1 MAVTLAQAKLNVQDA
16 LQMGIIDE
24 FRKSSWL
31 LDHLT
36 FADCIS
42 PTGGGATLTYA
53 YTRLITQPTADFRAV
68 NTEYTPSEV
77 TKQRYTADLKIF
89 GGSYEVDRIIAGM
102 GGIVDEITLQ
112 ASQKAKAAV
121 ALFNDTVINGD
132 SAVDEDAFDGLD
144 KALTGSTTEFNVG
157 GDVIDLSTAAKCI
170 ENGDEF
176 IYMLNKCLAKLD
188 GKPSFLAGNSDM
200 ISALQFVAKAH
211 GKYQETADEWGNVVG
226 QYNGIPLVD
235 LGAKPGTNEPV
246 VANGTNGSSLY
257 FARLGLDGFHAIS
270 MAGHASPVEMW
281 LPDFT
286 TAGAVKKGEVE
297 MVAAVVLKATKAAGV
312 IRKIKVA

>member
-16 LQMGIIDE
+16 LQIGIIDE

-36 FADCIS
+36 FSDCVS

-89 GGSYEVDRIIAGM
+89 GGSYQIDRILAGM
-102 GGIVDEITLQ
+102 GGIVDEVALQ

-121 ALFNDTVINGD
+121 ALFNDTVINGN
-132 SAVDEDAFDGLD
+132 SSVDADAFDGLD
-144 KALTGSTTEFNVG
+144 VALTGSTTEFNAS

-176 IYMLNKCLAKLD
+176 IYMLNKCLGKLD

-200 ISALQFVAKAH
+200 IAALQFVAKAH
-211 GKYQETADEWGNVVG
+211 GKYQETADEWGNMVG
-226 QYNGIPLVD
+226 QYNGIPLID
-235 LGAKPGTNEPV
+235 LGAKAGTNEPV
-246 VANGTNGSSLY
+246 VANGADGSSLY

-286 TAGAVKKGEVE
+286 TAGAVKTGEVE

-312 IRKIKVA
+312 IRKIKVV